1 MGAGQEG
8 QIYAVS
14 KNDYTGLLELDREG
28 NFLGYIGS
36 TTVTYNWVDMLWKKL
51 MTQTQKD
58 KLVQFVP
65 VEYNSLALDDD
76 GFIFAVSASETES
89 RPVRRLNPS
98 GADVLSHN
106 GYVEEIDGDAG
117 FRSAFVDV
125 CAGEDGL
132 YHLLDSRKGRIFT
145 YDADGY
151 LL

>member
-1 MGAGQEG
+1 M
-8 QIYAVS
+8 
-14 KNDYTGLLELDREG
+14 
-28 NFLGYIGS
+28 
-36 TTVTYNWVDMLWKKL
+36 
-51 MTQTQKD
+51 
-58 KLVQFVP
+58 
-65 VEYNSLALDDD
+65 
-76 GFIFAVSASETES
+76 SASETES

-151 LL
+151 LLYVFGGLGAREGCTVEPVAIEGGGERLYLLDKASGCIEVYARTAYAGAIALGLRQYNTGHYAESMEPGAGAAGKFQL